1 MSRWLFGPVAAV
13 TVHMAPLSSN
23 RLTWFALIVLCMQL
37 TACELAKGIF
47 KAGVWVGVL
56 GVVVVVGLVVW
67 VLSRMRS

>member
-1 MSRWLFGPVAAV
+1 
-13 TVHMAPLSSN
+13 MAPLSSN